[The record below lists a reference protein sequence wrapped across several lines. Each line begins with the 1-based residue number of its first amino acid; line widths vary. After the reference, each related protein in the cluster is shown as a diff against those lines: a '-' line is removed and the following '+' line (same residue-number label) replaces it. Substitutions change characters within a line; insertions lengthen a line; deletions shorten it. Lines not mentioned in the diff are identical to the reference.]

1 MKYCRLQTKYG
12 AQYGEVIDRDGR
24 MWIERL
30 IPPFEEGLATDFVDP
45 ASDPFDPLPLDEART
60 LAPVAP
66 SKIVC
71 VGRNY
76 REHAAELGNEVP
88 AEPLLFLK
96 APSALLASGEAI
108 RIPELSQRVEFEGEI
123 AIEIGERCFKI
134 GQDDEPT
141 WYIR

>member
-12 AQYGEVIDRDGR
+12 AQYGEVVDRDGR
-24 MWIERL
+24 LWIERL
-30 IPPFEEGLATDFVDP
+30 IPPFEEGPASDFVEP
-45 ASDPFDPLPLDEART
+45 SDPFDPLPLDKART

-76 REHAAELGNEVP
+76 REHAAEVGNKVP

-96 APSALLASGEAI
+96 PPRRSSPRARQFAFRRSPSELILKVRSRWLSASAAPE
-108 RIPELSQRVEFEGEI
+108 
-123 AIEIGERCFKI
+123 
-134 GQDDEPT
+134 
-141 WYIR
+141 

>member
-1 MKYCRLQTKYG
+1 MKYCRLQTIHG
-12 AQYGEVIDRDGR
+12 AQYAEVVDRDGR
-24 MWIERL
+24 LWIERL
-30 IPPFEEGLATDFVDP
+30 IPPFEEGP
-45 ASDPFDPLPLDEART
+45 ASDYVDRAAIRFDPLPLDEART

-96 APSALLASGEAI
+96 PPRRFSPRARRFASRSSPSGLISKV
-108 RIPELSQRVEFEGEI
+108 RSRS
-123 AIEIGERCFKI
+123 
-134 GQDDEPT
+134 
-141 WYIR
+141 

>member
-12 AQYGEVIDRDGR
+12 AQYAEVVDRDGR

-30 IPPFEEGLATDFVDP
+30 IPPFEEGPASDFVDP
-45 ASDPFDPLPLDEART
+45 AIDRFEPLPLDEARM

-96 APSALLASGEAI
+96 PPSAILSPGEGI
-108 RIPELSQRVEFEGEI
+108 RIPELSKRVDFEGEI
-123 AIEIGERCFKI
+123 AVVIGDRCSKI
-134 GQDDEPT
+134 GT
-141 WYIR
+141 R